1 MSTDLKVQVTSDV
14 VRSSS
19 NGNAVT
25 PLRTIGNQNS
35 RPAGNPQAV
44 RQDNPVSGN
53 TVPAVTNITGSAINE
68 AEISEAVSRLN
79 DHAQSISRDLEFTI
93 DEELNRTIITVYDA
107 ETEEVI
113 RQIPSEEVLSLA
125 RYLEAEG
132 SVIMKTKA

>member
-1 MSTDLKVQVTSDV
+1 MSTDLKIQVTSDV

-25 PLRTIGNQNS
+25 PLRAMGNQNS

-53 TVPAVTNITGSAINE
+53 IVPAVTNITGSTINK
-68 AEISEAVSRLN
+68 AEISEAVTKLS

-93 DEELNRTIITVYDA
+93 DEELNRTIITVYDS

-125 RYLEAEG
+125 RYLETEG

>member
-14 VRSSS
+14 VRSLS
-19 NGNAVT
+19 NGNAVI
-25 PLRTIGNQNS
+25 PLRTSGNQNL
-35 RPAGNPQAV
+35 RPTGDSQAV

-53 TVPAVTNITGSAINE
+53 VVPAVTNVSGDVVNP

-79 DHAQSISRDLEFTI
+79 DHVQNISRDLEFTV
-93 DEELNRTIITVYDA
+93 DKELNRTIITVYDA

-113 RQIPSEEVLSLA
+113 RQIPPEEVLSLA

>member
-1 MSTDLKVQVTSDV
+1 MSTDLKIQVTSDV

-19 NGNAVT
+19 NGNTVT
-25 PLRTIGNQNS
+25 PLRAMGNQNS

-53 TVPAVTNITGSAINE
+53 IVPAVTNITGSTINK
-68 AEISEAVSRLN
+68 AEISEAVTKLS

-93 DEELNRTIITVYDA
+93 DEELNRTIITVYDS

-125 RYLEAEG
+125 RYLETEG

>member
-1 MSTDLKVQVTSDV
+1 MSTDLKIQVTSDV

-25 PLRTIGNQNS
+25 PLRAMGNQNS
-35 RPAGNPQAV
+35 RPAGNPQAI

-53 TVPAVTNITGSAINE
+53 IVPAVTNITGSAINK
-68 AEISEAVSRLN
+68 AEISEAVSKLS

-93 DEELNRTIITVYDA
+93 DEELNRTIITVYDS

-125 RYLEAEG
+125 RYLETEG